1 MSDTTR
7 MQNPAMPVGVAL
19 VAPAAGLAASAEPGA
34 SVKKLRL
41 VESLRQGD
49 EAAFTELVDR
59 YQNALLRLAMVY
71 VRSRDL
77 AEEVV
82 QDTWLGVMA
91 GIGRFEGRSSL
102 KTWIFRIL
110 INRAKTLGVREAR
123 NIPFSV
129 LAADGGGMDSDEPAV
144 DPDRFLPADHPQWPH
159 HWVVPPQSWGETAEK
174 ILLGKEVRGLLEKAI
189 SDLPSVQR
197 EVISLRDVEG
207 WTAEEVCGLLGLSE
221 VNQRVLLHRARS
233 KVRKALEAYV
243 AKK

>member
-1 MSDTTR
+1 MSEVTR
-7 MQNPAMPVGVAL
+7 MQNPTMAAGAAL
-19 VAPAAGLAASAEPGA
+19 AAPAVRLAGPTEPVASAEEI
-34 SVKKLRL
+34 RL
-41 VESLRQGD
+41 VEALRQGD

-59 YQNALLRLAMVY
+59 YQNALLRLATVY

-129 LAADGGGMDSDEPAV
+129 LATEGGEADYDEPAV
-144 DPDRFLPADHPQWPH
+144 DADRFLPADHPQWPH
-159 HWVVPPQSWGETAEK
+159 HWAVPPQSWGETAEK
-174 ILLGKEVRGLLEKAI
+174 LLLGKEVRGLLEKAI
-189 SDLPSVQR
+189 SDLPRVQR

-233 KVRKALEAYV
+233 KVRRALEAYV